1 MWNRSLS
8 AAIIDCVT
16 ACVLLIAAVGLIK
29 CGWEYSTLIDENNR
43 LIEAVEEISAEKAM
57 LEGLIEHTRATRS
70 DMTNHGWIPPTEL
83 EN

>member
-16 ACVLLIAAVGLIK
+16 ACVLLAAAVGLIR

-57 LEGLIEHTRATRS
+57 LEGWIEHTTLTRPNS
-70 DMTNHGWIPPTEL
+70 SNQGWISPTEL

>member
-16 ACVLLIAAVGLIK
+16 VCALLVAAVGLIK
-29 CGWEYSTLIDENNR
+29 CGWEYSTLIDERNQ
-43 LIEAVEEISAEKAM
+43 LIETVEEISAEKAM
-57 LEGLIEHTRATRS
+57 LEGLIGHTRVTRP
-70 DMTNHGWIPPTEL
+70 DTTNQGWIPPTEL